1 MDGVHVWLPLR
12 VPVGLGYQKGI
23 CSTLLE
29 LLTYPSGL
37 GVNLSKFFIHNE
49 RKCSEKLIFFE
60 FVAWV
65 EFVASPPS
73 QVYPPSQSY
82 SLAIVPAAT
91 LEPATAIEPATLKSH
106 TRAHGS
112 GGGSQQRFSLIFAR
126 SHAVQI
132 MKRRWFR
139 VLYAL
144 PSVVPVRSSKQNLV
158 RAPHAAR
165 LLGKPR
171 TP

>member
-65 EFVASPPS
+65 EFVASA
-73 QVYPPSQSY
+73 V
-82 SLAIVPAAT
+82 AGVPAVAVVLT
-91 LEPATAIEPATLKSH
+91 CYCTRRH
-106 TRAHGS
+106 T
-112 GGGSQQRFSLIFAR
+112 
-126 SHAVQI
+126 
-132 MKRRWFR
+132 
-139 VLYAL
+139 
-144 PSVVPVRSSKQNLV
+144 
-158 RAPHAAR
+158 
-165 LLGKPR
+165 
-171 TP
+171 